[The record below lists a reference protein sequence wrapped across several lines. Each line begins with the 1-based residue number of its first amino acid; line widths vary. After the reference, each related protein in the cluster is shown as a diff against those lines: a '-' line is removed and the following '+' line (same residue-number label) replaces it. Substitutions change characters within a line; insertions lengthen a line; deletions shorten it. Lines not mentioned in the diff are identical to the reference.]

1 MSHRGYPKGEDSL
14 ESTAF
19 TEPGARATGGA
30 PGALGPAAFYRGGGA
45 RAIMRA
51 ANFPDE
57 LLPFLQMEG
66 LAVLDTVSRY
76 GCDSLVELGCYDG
89 RALEVARAAG
99 IPYLGVDVN
108 SGAIDSLNRRIAD
121 EGLGDRA
128 RAVLG
133 DVLHGEEWAS
143 EVTGECPLQLLPFNL
158 VGNFT
163 EPEKVV
169 AGLGGVGGVGVI
181 SVFNEEPWTTEVR
194 RAYYTACGIDIVEE
208 VPGPYGGVLFH
219 GDRGFRSQSFSGRG
233 VAELLSAA
241 GAVTV
246 HERTHRLGRCV
257 TIRFT

>member
-14 ESTAF
+14 ESAAF
-19 TEPGARATGGA
+19 TQSGVQGAGGVPGV
-30 PGALGPAAFYRGGGA
+30 LGPASFYRDGGA

-66 LAVLDTVSRY
+66 LAAMDAVCRHE
-76 GCDSLVELGCYDG
+76 CDSLVELGCYDG

-99 IPYLGVDVN
+99 VRYLGVDVN
-108 SGAIDSLNRRIAD
+108 PGAIDSLNRRIGD

-133 DVLHGEEWAS
+133 DALHCQEWSS
-143 EVTGECPLQLLPFNL
+143 EVTGERPLHLLPFNL

-163 EPEKVV
+163 EPEKVLAGV
-169 AGLGGVGGVGVI
+169 GGLGGLALI

-194 RAYYTACGIDIVEE
+194 RAYYTACGIGIVEE
-208 VPGPYGGVLFH
+208 VPGPYGGVLFR
-219 GDRGFRSQSFSGRG
+219 GDQGFRSQSFSSRG
-233 VAELLSAA
+233 VADLLSAT
-241 GAVTV
+241 GAATV
-246 HERTHRLGRCV
+246 RERTHRLGRCITV
-257 TIRFT
+257 RLT